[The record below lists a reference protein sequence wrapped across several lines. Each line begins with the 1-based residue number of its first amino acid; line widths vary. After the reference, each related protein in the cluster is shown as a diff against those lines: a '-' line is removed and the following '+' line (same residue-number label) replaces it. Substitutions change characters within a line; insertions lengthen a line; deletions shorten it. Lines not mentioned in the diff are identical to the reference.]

1 MQRRNKKEAGWKRL
15 RINWHIKHSK
25 KKKKENRS
33 GVPVPAFVRRRFP
46 PQPDSGDSHKKNT
59 RRRVFRYR
67 FKLWQTIW
75 LLLSLA
81 CLVVILVL
89 NSYRSNVTASLTDQD
104 VAQRWETDNR
114 KAAQVSCFYRDGAQ
128 VTEETI
134 LQLNYNISKSL
145 ENASIKASD
154 DGTGQFIWCASG
166 MGNTTL
172 SYKKNESTVTA
183 IGVLGNFFDF
193 HLFHYISGGPFVTDS
208 GMRDQIIIDEYTA
221 WKLFGSGNVVGQTVE
236 IGGVNHLISGVIRRP
251 SGKFVKE
258 AGISDDT
265 SICIM
270 SYKSL
275 LQYTSEGA
283 APSQD
288 NSQDNG
294 GSVNTG
300 TDSQDSGESQN
311 VGLLDV
317 LENSLSVKAQASEIG
332 TETASEA
339 ATETTAEQDSTS
351 ASTAQESA
359 DTAATASAGTES
371 AAAATTKAA
380 QENENT
386 LPEGT
391 GTQNTNYTDSG
402 RISCYEA
409 VMPEPVNGFAG
420 SVVRQRAGNSS
431 DVTVVVNSSRFGT
444 VSLLDDLRG
453 FAYRGMETSGY
464 TFPYWE
470 NVARGW
476 ESVLSLVVLLQ
487 FILAAVPIL
496 FVIVMII
503 YYFRH
508 KSWTAGSI
516 YGRIKDR
523 IYEKQS
529 EKRYGKGGKAEGL
542 SVLTDEQEQPQI
554 PDNNKDNEDK

>member
-1 MQRRNKKEAGWKRL
+1 M
-15 RINWHIKHSK
+15 RIKWHLKNRD
-25 KKKKENRS
+25 KKKKENRG

-46 PQPDSGDSHKKNT
+46 PQPDSGNSGKKKSH
-59 RRRVFRYR
+59 RRKIRYR
-67 FKLWQTIW
+67 FKLWQMIW
-75 LLLSLA
+75 FLLSLA
-81 CLVVILVL
+81 CLVVILIL
-89 NSYRSNVTASLTDQD
+89 GSYRNHVAASLTDQNEWK
-104 VAQRWETDNR
+104 RWETEGR
-114 KAAQVSCFYRDGAQ
+114 RAAQASCFYRDGAE
-128 VTEETI
+128 TGEETI

-166 MGNTTL
+166 TGNTTL

-208 GMRDQIIIDEYTA
+208 GMRDQIVIDEYTA

-236 IGGVNHLISGVIRRP
+236 IGGVNHLISGVIKRP
-251 SGKFVKE
+251 TGKFVKE

-288 NSQDNG
+288 DGRDNG
-294 GSVNTG
+294 GSLNTG

-311 VGLLDV
+311 VGLMDV
-317 LENSLSVKAQASEIG
+317 LENSLSVKALAAEAG

-339 ATETTAEQDSTS
+339 STETTSEQDNTS
-351 ASTAQESA
+351 ASTAQESESA
-359 DTAATASAGTES
+359 DTAATASAETES
-371 AAAATTKAA
+371 AAAAGTQAK
-380 QENENT
+380 QEDENA

-402 RISCYEA
+402 RISCYEV

-420 SVVRQRAGNSS
+420 SVVSQRAGNSS
-431 DVTVVVNSSRFGT
+431 DVTVVVNSSRFDT
-444 VSLLDDLRG
+444 ISLLDDLRR
-453 FAYRGMETSGY
+453 FAYRGMETGGY

-487 FILAAVPIL
+487 FILAAVPVL

-508 KSWTAGSI
+508 RTWTAGGI

-542 SVLTDEQEQPQI
+542 SVLTDDQEHPQI
-554 PDNNKDNEDK
+554 PDDKENEDK